1 LPNALEGAEGKRDSS
16 FRAGQAAPKVSV
28 NQEMPMG
35 HLMSK
40 ALAVIVML
48 VAAALLSPEM
58 AVAQQSAAAAQPQ
71 AVASP
76 AQAFQPGK
84 IANNDSIFIDGK
96 NFTITPGRAKGNAA
110 TQIKSLGARDLGPG
124 AIVFRSG
131 AKLYIVSAPLRL
143 ANAHDETGSDVYAT
157 VTQVDQPNRIKVQ
170 YDKPNNADL
179 QTIYHRLMDHR
190 YLERIQ
196 QILSP
201 LRLPEDLN
209 IKATECG
216 VMNAWYRR
224 ENSRPTVTICY
235 ELLKTVSQSMPKE
248 TTSDGISPMD
258 AAVGQAVWLA
268 LHETGHAV
276 FDIFDVPIFG
286 HSEDAADNFA
296 TYVMLHFGK
305 QQAWRWINGAAWA
318 WRGYVADYRTNPVI
332 QEQLAGFASNHGQ
345 PQERFYDLMCLAYGA
360 DPVTFANLTKSG
372 FLPPNRAPTCAYEY
386 KILVNGF
393 NLEIEPHVDQA
404 MKRQVMD
411 MAWLPPLESMPTAQK

>member
-1 LPNALEGAEGKRDSS
+1 MELRASS
-16 FRAGQAAPKVSV
+16 VGIFAQAKQHAKVAV
-28 NQEMPMG
+28 NQEMPMS
-35 HLMSK
+35 HLTSK
-40 ALAVIVML
+40 APAVIVML
-48 VAAALLSPEM
+48 AAAGLMSPDM
-58 AVAQQSAAAAQPQ
+58 AAAQQGEAAAQPQ
-71 AVASP
+71 AFAPP
-76 AQAFQPGK
+76 AQVFQSGK
-84 IANNDSIFIDGK
+84 IANNDSIFIDGT
-96 NFTITPGRAKGNAA
+96 NFTVTPGRAKGNAA
-110 TQIKSLGARDLGPG
+110 SQIKSLGARDLGPG

-131 AKLYIVSAPLRL
+131 EKLYIVSSPLLL
-143 ANAHDETGSDVYAT
+143 ANAHDQAGAGVYAT
-157 VTQVDQPNRIKVQ
+157 VTQVDQPNRIKIQ

-196 QILSP
+196 EILSP

-209 IKATECG
+209 IKATQCG

-224 ENSRPTVTICY
+224 ENSKPTVTICY

-248 TTSDGISPMD
+248 TTPDGIEPMD

-318 WRGYVADYRTNPVI
+318 WRGYVADYRTKPVI

-345 PQERFYDLMCLAYGA
+345 PQERFYNLMCLAYGA
-360 DPVTFANLTKSG
+360 DPGTFATLTENG

-386 KILVNGF
+386 KTLVNAF
-393 NLEIEPHVDQA
+393 NLEIEPHVDQE

-411 MAWLPPLESMPTAQK
+411 MTWLPPPESMPTAQK

>member
-1 LPNALEGAEGKRDSS
+1 MRYLT
-16 FRAGQAAPKVSV
+16 
-28 NQEMPMG
+28 
-35 HLMSK
+35 SK
-40 ALAVIVML
+40 ATVLIAML
-48 VAAALLSPEM
+48 IAAGLLPPNMAAA
-58 AVAQQSAAAAQPQ
+58 QQDVAAAQPQ
-71 AVASP
+71 ALASP
-76 AQAFQPGK
+76 TPAFQPGT

-96 NFTITPGRAKGNAA
+96 NFTVTPGRAKGSVS

-131 AKLYIVSAPLRL
+131 EKLYIVSAPLHL
-143 ANAHDETGSDVYAT
+143 ANAHDQAGGDVYAT
-157 VTQVDQPNRIKVQ
+157 VTQVDQPNRIKIQ
-170 YDKPNNADL
+170 YDAPKNADL
-179 QTIYHRLMDHR
+179 QTVYRRLIDR
-190 YLERIQ
+190 RFLERIQ

-209 IKATECG
+209 IKTTECG

-224 ENSRPTVTICY
+224 ENSLPTVTICY
-235 ELLKTVSQSMPKE
+235 ELLKTISQSMPKE
-248 TTSDGISPMD
+248 TTPDGISPMD
-258 AAVGQAVWLA
+258 AVVGQAVWLV

-332 QEQLAGFASNHGQ
+332 REELAGFASNHGQ

-372 FLPPNRAPTCAYEY
+372 FLPPNRSPNCAYEY
-386 KILVNGF
+386 KTLVNGF
-393 NLEIEPHVDQA
+393 NQEIEPHVDQE

-411 MAWLPPLESMPTAQK
+411 MAWLRPLDSMPTAQK

>member
-1 LPNALEGAEGKRDSS
+1 
-16 FRAGQAAPKVSV
+16 
-28 NQEMPMG
+28 MC
-35 HLMSK
+35 HLTSK
-40 ALAVIVML
+40 AAAFVVIL
-48 VAAALLSPEM
+48 IAAGLLPPTW
-58 AVAQQSAAAAQPQ
+58 AVAQQNVATAQPQ
-71 AVASP
+71 AVFSP
-76 AQAFQPGK
+76 AQTVAPGK

-96 NFTITPGRAKGNAA
+96 NFTVTPGRAKGNAS
-110 TQIKSLGARDLGPG
+110 TQVNSLGARDLGPG

-131 AKLYIVSAPLRL
+131 EKLYIVSAPLRL
-143 ANAHDETGSDVYAT
+143 ANAHDQTGADVYAT
-157 VTQVDQPNRIKVQ
+157 VTHVDQPNRIKIQ
-170 YDKPNNADL
+170 YDPPKNADL
-179 QTIYHRLMDHR
+179 QATYQRLIHHR

-209 IKATECG
+209 IKTTECG

-224 ENSRPTVTICY
+224 ENSQPTVTICY

-248 TTSDGISPMD
+248 TTPDGISPMD
-258 AAVGQAVWLA
+258 AVVGQAVWLV

-386 KILVNGF
+386 KTLVNGF
-393 NLEIEPHVDQA
+393 NLEIEPHVDQE

-411 MAWLPPLESMPTAQK
+411 MAWLPPPESMPTALK